1 MRTQPKCSQQNVSV
15 RPESAWLSDSLLHRE
30 KHQWECV
37 SECLCVC
44 AWELIVFSVLCGR
57 ISGECLFHHS
67 LPTLLSTACCY
78 LYKLSC
84 QMTLLGTK
92 SMQLKIKKTK
102 TFSTHT
108 FELVD
113 HLWSSKQFM
122 SPCHAVQCLAECACG
137 LQPCRLSMFGF
148 SLFPENFVSLNCW
161 PCT

>member
-1 MRTQPKCSQQNVSV
+1 MSLFVLNQPDYLIVFYTGRHINESVCLNV
-15 RPESAWLSDSLLHRE
+15 
-30 KHQWECV
+30 CV
-37 SECLCVC
+37 CVC

-148 SLFPENFVSLNCW
+148 SLFPENFVSLNC
-161 PCT
+161 